1 MQLQYQIKIMQIIP
15 TILEKDFCLVERK
28 IKFIKDL
35 TRWIQI
41 DVIDG
46 FLSEGKSFELELLNK
61 MEGEI
66 LNNLI
71 DIHLMVKEPIKWI
84 EKCNFVGASRII
96 GQVEMMNDRQKFVDE
111 VKTMGLEVGL
121 AFDVKTEIDNL
132 PKEIDLV
139 LIMGRKMGFESAKFE
154 NIIYEKIKKLIEFKK
169 QNNIDFKIGVDGGVD
184 EEIVN
189 RLKIMGVDIAYCG
202 GSIFNG
208 NVSNNFEKLNYAS
221 NN

>member
-1 MQLQYQIKIMQIIP
+1 MQIIP
-15 TILEKDFCLVERK
+15 TILEKDFCLAESK

-121 AFDVKTEIDNL
+121 AFDVKTEINNL

-154 NIIYEKIKKLIEFKK
+154 NIVYEKIKKLIEFKK

-184 EEIVN
+184 AEIIK
-189 RLKIMGVDIAYCG
+189 RLKIVGVDIAYCG
-202 GSIFNG
+202 GAIFNG
-208 NVSNNFEKLNYAS
+208 NVSNNFEKLS
-221 NN
+221 SLSS